1 MTGLQLAS
9 AAELL
14 VGAPF
19 RLHGRD
25 PATGLDCVGV
35 LSAALSSGGHSHRL
49 PNGYAL
55 RNRSLLDTSSIA
67 QLCGLVP
74 ASGSIV
80 AGDVLICRV
89 SPCQFH
95 IAIAASKGGFVHAHA
110 GLRRVV
116 LAPGPLPWPIV
127 QHWRAGAASNR
138 QVDQS

>member
-1 MTGLQLAS
+1 MTGQQLAS
-9 AAELL
+9 AAEAL
-14 VGAPF
+14 VGIPF

-35 LSAALSSGGHSHRL
+35 LAAALSSGGNSHRL

-67 QLCGLVP
+67 QLCGLFP

-95 IAIAASKGGFVHAHA
+95 IAIAAPEDRFVHAHA

-116 LAPGPLPWPIV
+116 LTPGPLPWPVV
-127 QHWRAGAASNR
+127 QHWRPYAA
-138 QVDQS
+138 D

>member
-1 MTGLQLAS
+1 MTGQQLAA
-9 AAELL
+9 AAEAL
-14 VGAPF
+14 VGTPF

-35 LSAALSSGGHSHRL
+35 LAAALGSVGHSHRL
-49 PNGYAL
+49 PAGYTL
-55 RNRSLLDTSSIA
+55 RNRSLIDTSPIA
-67 QLCGLVP
+67 ELCGLAPV
-74 ASGSIV
+74 SGNIV

-95 IAIAASKGGFVHAHA
+95 IAIAASQSGFVHAHA

-127 QHWRAGAASNR
+127 QHWRPRAA
-138 QVDQS
+138 D